1 MPKVIEKV
9 IPLYDVIILGTGPAG
24 LQAAIHAARKKA
36 RVLVLGRP
44 ESSSLYKA
52 HIENYC
58 CVPGVKTGEELLL
71 TGMQQAE
78 YFGAELLKE
87 DVVATAALQDEA
99 YQVTTESGKTYSAY
113 ALIISTG
120 VTRKGLGLKGEK
132 DLVGRGVSYCVDCD
146 ANFYRDA
153 VVAVVGDGS
162 AAAYGAVTLS
172 KIAKEV
178 TLIITK
184 DLKVNPALKAELEKG
199 NVIVAAGSKVK
210 ELRGTD
216 KLDAVILS
224 DGTELSLDGLFIEKG
239 AKGAMQLAAFLGVSL
254 DPEKFTYIVTD
265 RKQATNIP
273 GIYAAGDICG
283 PPFQMAKA
291 VGEGCVAGLS
301 AGSFAL
307 KKRRRPDDIK
317 DLS

>member
-1 MPKVIEKV
+1 MNMDEKNEKI
-9 IPLYDVIILGTGPAG
+9 IPSYDVIILGTGPAG

-78 YFGAELLKE
+78 YFGAELLQE
-87 DVVATAALQDEA
+87 DVITTAVLQGDA
-99 YQVTTESGKTYSAY
+99 YQVTTESGKTYSTY

-132 DLVGRGVSYCVDCD
+132 DLVGRGISYCVDCD

-162 AAAYGAVTLS
+162 AAAHGAVTLS

-199 NVIVAAGSKVK
+199 NVIMAAGSKVK

-216 KLDAVILS
+216 KLDGVVLS

-239 AKGAMQLAAFLGVSL
+239 AKGAMELTAFLGVSL

-265 RKQATNIP
+265 RKQATNIG

-307 KKRRRPDDIK
+307 KRRRK
-317 DLS
+317 ETQTG

>member
-1 MPKVIEKV
+1 MDEKIEKL
-9 IPLYDVIILGTGPAG
+9 IPTYDVIILGTGPAG

-58 CVPGVKTGEELLL
+58 FVPGIKTGEELLL

-78 YFGAELLKE
+78 YFGAELLQE
-87 DVVATAALQDEA
+87 DVVTLSTLQGNV
-99 YQVTTESGKTYSAY
+99 YQVNTESGKIYSTY

-132 DLVGRGVSYCVDCD
+132 DLVGKGISYCVDCD

-153 VVAVVGDGS
+153 LVAVVGDGS
-162 AAAYGAVTLS
+162 AAAHGAVTLS
-172 KIAKEV
+172 KIANKV
-178 TLIITK
+178 TLITS
-184 DLKVNPALKAELEKG
+184 DLKVNPVLRAGLEKG
-199 NVIVAAGSKVK
+199 NVIMAIGSKIK
-210 ELRGTD
+210 EIKGTD
-216 KLDAVILS
+216 KLDAIILS

-239 AKGAMQLAAFLGVSL
+239 AKGAMQLTAFLGVML
-254 DPEKFTYIVTD
+254 DPEKFTHIVTD

-273 GIYAAGDICG
+273 GVYAAGDICG
-283 PPFQMAKA
+283 PPYQMAKA

-301 AGSFAL
+301 AGGFAL
-307 KKRRRPDDIK
+307 KRRREETRP
-317 DLS
+317 